1 MLTIQGVKVDMGE
14 YDTFGIPA
22 TILAN
27 YLLENGI
34 IPEIKGVPL
43 GKSSWKGF
51 VGFVGRCTV
60 FMRCMPAALQ

>member
-1 MLTIQGVKVDMGE
+1 MLATLGVKVDTGK

-34 IPEIKGVPL
+34 IPEIEGVPL
-43 GKSSWKGF
+43 GKSRWGSF
-51 VGFVGRCTV
+51 VAFVGRCTV
-60 FMRCMPAALQ
+60 FTRCMPATLQ